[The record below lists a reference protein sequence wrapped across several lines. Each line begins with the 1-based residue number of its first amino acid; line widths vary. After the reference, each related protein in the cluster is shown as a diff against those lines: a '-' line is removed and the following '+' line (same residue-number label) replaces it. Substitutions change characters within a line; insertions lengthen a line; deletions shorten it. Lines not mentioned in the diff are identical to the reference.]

1 MKKFLS
7 FMLSVLMLVSC
18 MSFTISAQEA
28 ELAALDP
35 VQIRMNN
42 TGPGDQRCTRNDN
55 AKDMLGRTVQQIIP
69 NATSKPTAGMAPA
82 WFSENAAQKNPGY
95 RAVKVVY
102 YVSGTT
108 KNVPSMSLFAMEYSA
123 EKEKDVMVGKGSVN
137 AVDGKVPTANA
148 WNTSVFSIDTKLGA
162 DQYLYALMFS
172 PYGSEAVQNL
182 VGETVYIGYMGLF
195 ESVEAA
201 QSHVSDFE
209 GDIVLSSINVGGTAI
224 SGFNA
229 ATTAYTV
236 DLAGSEEVP

>member
-1 MKKFLS
+1 MKIRRFLS
-7 FMLSVLMLVSC
+7 AFLAVLMTITT
-18 MSFTISAQEA
+18 MSIVAFAQDTQTTG
-28 ELAALDP
+28 LATMVIKID
-35 VQIRMNN
+35 N
-42 TGPGDQRCTRNDN
+42 TGADNHRCTKNDN

-102 YVSGTT
+102 YVSETT

-172 PYGSEAVQNL
+172 PYGSEAVQNH
-182 VGETVYIGYMGLF
+182 VGETVYIG
-195 ESVEAA
+195 
-201 QSHVSDFE
+201 
-209 GDIVLSSINVGGTAI
+209 
-224 SGFNA
+224 
-229 ATTAYTV
+229 
-236 DLAGSEEVP
+236 